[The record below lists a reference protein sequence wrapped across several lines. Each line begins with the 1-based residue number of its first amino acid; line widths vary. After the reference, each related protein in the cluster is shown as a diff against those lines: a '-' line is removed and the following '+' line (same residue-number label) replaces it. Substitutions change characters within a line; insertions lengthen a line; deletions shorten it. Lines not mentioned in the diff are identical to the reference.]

1 MWFLEKWL
9 DNPRTVKIVYMLY
22 ISLIAVCVLGV
33 VVQFAEPSGHG
44 TTTQEEVSAE
54 HTVEE
59 VDEEATAEHVAD
71 DEDEES
77 APFAFE
83 EIPVFS
89 ALFGLIMCVVLGLG
103 AKAYGHKVVMKEED
117 YYDR

>member
-9 DNPRTVKIVYMLY
+9 DNPRTVKKMVYVFY

-33 VVQFAEPSGHG
+33 VVQFAEPAEHG
-44 TTTQEEVSAE
+44 TTTHEEVPQEHIAE
-54 HTVEE
+54 
-59 VDEEATAEHVAD
+59 DEEATAEHVT
-71 DEDEES
+71 EEEH

-89 ALFGLIMCVVLGLG
+89 ALFGLIMCAVLGLG
-103 AKAYGHKVVMKEED
+103 AKAYGHKIVMKEED